1 MEAFAWPGV
10 VVVLVFGVMFRRQ
23 IRGLIDRTGRL
34 SYKGWE
40 TYEPSQPTPP
50 EDPTAELEEFM
61 ASFADPLLLDQQRII
76 NADLEGRGLNDPG
89 MDRAAL
95 LRSLAGSYILRH
107 FERAQNTIWGSQ
119 IALLTALDGRS
130 DGMTTGEAQ
139 GFYESGKS
147 EFPKRYTEYAFDG
160 WLWFLQSRWFV
171 DTEEAR
177 LMITPTGREFLKWRL
192 GDGGMGPTSVG

>member
-23 IRGLIDRTGRL
+23 IRGLIDPTRQL

-40 TYEPSQPTPP
+40 TYEPSQLTPP

-61 ASFADPLLLDQQRII
+61 ASFSNPLFLDQQRII

-89 MDRAAL
+89 MARAAL

-107 FERAQNTIWGSQ
+107 FERAQNAIWGSQ
-119 IALLTALDGRS
+119 TALLTALNGRS
-130 DGMTTGEAQ
+130 DGMTTEEAQ
-139 GFYESGKS
+139 AFYETGKS
-147 EFPKRYTEYAFDG
+147 EFLKRYTEYAFDA

-171 DTEEAR
+171 DTEEER
-177 LMITPTGREFLKWRL
+177 LMITLTGSEFLKWRL
-192 GDGGMGPTSVG
+192 GEGGVGPNVG